1 MLILRISTTTTIWT
15 RLHRHRWLCILLL
28 LLLAV
33 SIPHLWLLPVFWL
46 PSKPTEIHLRRWLS
60 CLIEIVIAG
69 YGRGGVDGL
78 EAPIGRQVVLILGLA
93 GHYLGRLRLWLLKW
107 SSLLLSLL
115 RR

>member
-1 MLILRISTTTTIWT
+1 MRISTAAVWA
-15 RLHRHRWLCILLL
+15 RLHRHRRLGKLLL

-33 SIPHLWLLPVFWL
+33 SIPHLWLLPILWL
-46 PSKPTEIHLRRWLS
+46 PPIPTEIHLRRRLS
-60 CLIEIVIAG
+60 CLVQIVIAG